1 MILRHFK
8 IATNHRTFYTGFT
21 SFALKSKCSFTH
33 GINYIFDVMLA
44 RKIHKILI
52 LLLPVLMALQVQG
65 QDNMKNNNSTN
76 PLQLVFPT
84 ESEWNVLYEGK
95 EINFHLQ
102 TKGGKSDSVRYSV
115 ASGMVKDMKFDS
127 TGHFVWTPSYDI
139 ADRINTT
146 KSFPVVFEA
155 QNSAGEGVSREI
167 VFKVNHV
174 NRPPQVDELQP
185 FYVQYKT
192 QNVYKIDMG
201 AVRDQDGDPIVFV
214 PILEEMPE
222 GMKLSAAGE
231 ITWEPSLTQFNMLKK
246 GPKYMEFYVEDQ
258 PSKART
264 KGRLK
269 LDVTQ
274 MDLAPDFTIIPQ
286 NSVIRSAENNRI
298 NLRFTLSDPNGEDD
312 ITTFNFISEN
322 KKVPQSAL
330 VKNTPTSYEFIWEPG
345 YDFVKDPF
353 DTLAFNITFYVLD
366 KAQNKK
372 ERTVRFV
379 IKNTVD
385 ESLRDTYVYNLYRGA
400 LVNAWGLIEQMTEK
414 EGQLKKAYSRAKK
427 GKRSR
432 SLLNASL
439 GATTGLAPVIAK
451 SNQDTR
457 GYITTIGG
465 TTVATVGT
473 LEATEVIGKSVNG
486 LLDRFNYVMQKKNE
500 LQNKG
505 DVFAREWGQ
514 KSARRQPDF
523 IRKLDEFKA
532 LMNLS
537 GLVALELDANWE
549 NKKEAT
555 DAAIKKTFKDFVP
568 YTKDE
573 N

>member
-1 MILRHFK
+1 MILK
-8 IATNHRTFYTGFT
+8 N
-21 SFALKSKCSFTH
+21 
-33 GINYIFDVMLA
+33 
-44 RKIHKILI
+44 IHKILI
-52 LLLPVLMALQVQG
+52 LVATAFFVGQVHG
-65 QDNMKNNNSTN
+65 QDNMKATSAGA
-76 PLQLVFPT
+76 LQIVFPSET
-84 ESEWNVLYEGK
+84 EWNILQEGK

-102 TKGGKSDSVRYSV
+102 TRGGKSDSVRYSI
-115 ASGMVKDMKFDS
+115 ANGFVKEMKFDS
-127 TGHFVWTPSYDI
+127 LGHFIWTPGYDI

-146 KSFPVVFEA
+146 KNFPVVFEV
-155 QNSAGEGVSREI
+155 QNTAGETVSREV

-174 NRPPQVDELQP
+174 NRSPQIDELQP

-201 AVRDQDGDPIVFV
+201 SVRDQDGDPIVFV

-222 GMKLSAAGE
+222 GMKLTAAGE
-231 ITWEPSLTQFNMLKK
+231 ITWEPSIVQFNILKK
-246 GPKYMEFYVEDQ
+246 GPRYMEFYVEDQ

-286 NSVIRSAENNRI
+286 NTVIRSAENNRI

-322 KKVPQSAL
+322 NRVPHSAL
-330 VKNTPTSYEFIWEPG
+330 IKNTPTSYEFIWEPG
-345 YDFVKDPF
+345 FEFVKDPF

-372 ERTVRFV
+372 ERTVKMV

-385 ESLRDTYVYNLYRGA
+385 ESLRDNYVYNLYRGA
-400 LVNAWGLIEQMTEK
+400 LVNAWGLLEQMTER
-414 EGQLKKAYSRAKK
+414 EGQLKKSYTRAKK

-439 GATTGLAPVIAK
+439 GATTGLAPTFT
-451 SNQDTR
+451 QDKPVAR

-505 DVFAREWGQ
+505 DVFAREYAQ
-514 KSARRQPDF
+514 KSARRQSDF

-555 DAAIKKTFKDFVP
+555 DNAIKKAFKDFVP
-568 YTKDE
+568 LTKDE

>member
-1 MILRHFK
+1 MIKR
-8 IATNHRTFYTGFT
+8 Y
-21 SFALKSKCSFTH
+21 
-33 GINYIFDVMLA
+33 
-44 RKIHKILI
+44 IHKILI
-52 LLLPVLMALQVQG
+52 LLTTVFFFSAAQG
-65 QDNMKNNNSTN
+65 QDNMKSTSSG
-76 PLQLVFPT
+76 PLQIVFPV
-84 ESEWNVLYEGK
+84 EPDWNILQEGK

-102 TKGGKSDSVRYSV
+102 VKGGKSDSVRYSI
-115 ASGMVKDMKFDS
+115 ASGWIKEMKFDTS
-127 TGHFVWTPSYDI
+127 GHFVWTPGYDV

-146 KSFPVVFEA
+146 KSFPIVFEA
-155 QNSAGEGVSREI
+155 QNSSGETASREV

-201 AVRDQDGDPIVFV
+201 SVRDLDGDPIVFV
-214 PILEEMPE
+214 PILDEMPE
-222 GMKLSAAGE
+222 GMKLTAAGE
-231 ITWEPSLTQFNMLKK
+231 ITWDPSVVQFNILKK
-246 GPKYMEFYVEDQ
+246 AAKYMEFYVEDQ
-258 PSKART
+258 PSKTRT

-274 MDLAPDFTIIPQ
+274 MDLAPDFTVIPQ
-286 NSVIRSAENNRI
+286 SSVVRSAENNRI

-312 ITTFNFISEN
+312 ISTFNFISEN
-322 KKVPQSAL
+322 KRVPTEAL
-330 VKNTPTSYEFIWEPG
+330 IKNTPTSYEFIWEPG
-345 YDFVKDPF
+345 FEFVKDPF

-372 ERTVRFV
+372 EKTVKFV

-385 ESLRDTYVYNLYRGA
+385 ESLRDAYVYSLYKGA
-400 LVNAWGLIEQMTEK
+400 LVNAWGLLEQMQEK
-414 EGQLKKAYSRAKK
+414 EIYLKKAYSKAKR

-439 GATTGLAPVIAK
+439 GATTGLAPQFTQSDPK
-451 SNQDTR
+451 TR

-473 LEATEVIGKSVNG
+473 LEATEVIGKSTNG
-486 LLDRFNYVMQKKNE
+486 LLDRFNYVLQKKNE

-505 DVFAREWGQ
+505 DVFAREYGQ
-514 KSARRQPDF
+514 KSARRNPEF

-555 DAAIKKTFKDFVP
+555 DNALKKAFKDFVP

>member
-1 MILRHFK
+1 
-8 IATNHRTFYTGFT
+8 
-21 SFALKSKCSFTH
+21 
-33 GINYIFDVMLA
+33 MLI
-44 RKIHKILI
+44 KDIHKILI
-52 LLLPVLMALQVQG
+52 LLTAILLFSKVQG
-65 QDNMKNNNSTN
+65 QDNMKSTSGS
-76 PLQLVFPT
+76 PLQIVFPV

-102 TKGGKSDSVRYSV
+102 TKGGKSDSVRYTIT
-115 ASGMVKDMKFDS
+115 SGLAKEMKFDS
-127 TGHFVWTPSYDI
+127 LGHFVWTPSYDI

-155 QNSAGEGVSREI
+155 QSTAGESVSREV

-174 NRPPQVDELQP
+174 NRPPQIDELQP

-201 AVRDQDGDPIVFV
+201 SVRDPDGDPIVFV
-214 PILEEMPE
+214 PVLEQMPE
-222 GMKLSAAGE
+222 GMKLTAAGE
-231 ITWEPSLTQFNMLKK
+231 ITWEPSTAQFNILKK
-246 GPKYMEFYVEDQ
+246 GPRYIDFYVEDQ

-298 NLRFTLSDPNGEDD
+298 NLRFTLSDPNGEED
-312 ITTFNFISEN
+312 ITAFNFVSEN
-322 KKVPQSAL
+322 KKVPAEAL

-345 YDFVKDPF
+345 YDFVKDPL
-353 DTLAFNITFYVLD
+353 DTIAFNITFYVLD

-372 ERTVRFV
+372 ERSVRFV

-385 ESLRDTYVYNLYRGA
+385 ESLRDNYVYNLYRGA
-400 LVNAWGLIEQMTEK
+400 LVNAWGLLEQMTEK
-414 EGQLKKAYSRAKK
+414 EGELKKAYSRAKK

-451 SNQDTR
+451 DKPETR

-505 DVFAREWGQ
+505 DVFAREYGQ
-514 KSARRQPDF
+514 KSARRHPDF
-523 IRKLDEFKA
+523 IRRLDEFKS

-537 GLVALELDANWE
+537 GLVALELDARWE

-555 DAAIKKTFKDFVP
+555 DNALKKTFKDFVP
-568 YTKDE
+568 LTKDE

>member
-1 MILRHFK
+1 MPIKH
-8 IATNHRTFYTGFT
+8 
-21 SFALKSKCSFTH
+21 
-33 GINYIFDVMLA
+33 
-44 RKIHKILI
+44 IHKILI
-52 LLLPVLMALQVQG
+52 LLAAVFLVLDAQG
-65 QDNMKNNNSTN
+65 QDNMKNASGG
-76 PLQLVFPT
+76 PLQIIFPD
-84 ESEWNVLYEGK
+84 SPEWNILFEGK

-102 TKGGKSDSVRYSV
+102 TKGGKSDSIRYNIT
-115 ASGMVKDMKFDS
+115 SGQVKDMKFDS
-127 TGHFVWTPSYDI
+127 LGHFVWTPSYDV

-146 KSFPVVFEA
+146 KNFPVLFEA
-155 QNSAGEGVSREI
+155 QSAAGETVSREI

-201 AVRDQDGDPIVFV
+201 SVRDLDGDPIIFV

-231 ITWEPSLTQFNMLKK
+231 ITWEPSMSQFALLKK
-246 GPKYMEFYVEDQ
+246 GPRYMEFYVEDQ

-269 LDVTQ
+269 LDATQ
-274 MDLAPDFTIIPQ
+274 MDLSPDFTIIPQ
-286 NSVIRSAENNRI
+286 NPIIRSPENNRI

-312 ITTFNFISEN
+312 ISTFNFVSEN
-322 KKVPQSAL
+322 KNVPSAAL
-330 VKNTPTSYEFIWEPG
+330 VKNSATSYEFIWEPG
-345 YDFVKDPF
+345 YEFVKDPL
-353 DTLAFNITFYVLD
+353 DTVAFNITFYVLD

-372 ERTVRFV
+372 ERSVKFV
-379 IKNTVD
+379 IKNTID
-385 ESLRDTYVYNLYRGA
+385 ESLRDNYVYNLYRGA
-400 LVNAWGLIEQMTEK
+400 LVNAWGLLEQMTEK
-414 EGQLKKAYSRAKK
+414 EGELKRAYSRAKK

-439 GATTGLAPVIAK
+439 GATTGLAPVIATK
-451 SNQDTR
+451 DQQTR

-473 LEATEVIGKSVNG
+473 LEATEVIGKSVGG

-505 DVFAREWGQ
+505 DVFAREYGQ
-514 KSARRQPDF
+514 KSSRRSPDF
-523 IRKLDEFKA
+523 IRKLDEFKS

-549 NKKEAT
+549 SKKEAT
-555 DAAIKKTFKDFVP
+555 DVAIKKAFKDFVP
-568 YTKDE
+568 LTKDE

>member
-1 MILRHFK
+1 MIMK
-8 IATNHRTFYTGFT
+8 N
-21 SFALKSKCSFTH
+21 
-33 GINYIFDVMLA
+33 
-44 RKIHKILI
+44 IHKILI
-52 LLLPVLMALQVQG
+52 LLTAIVIVQKVQG
-65 QDNMKNNNSTN
+65 QDNMKSTATG
-76 PLQLVFPT
+76 PLQIIFPN
-84 ESEWNVLYEGK
+84 EPEWNVLEEGK

-102 TKGGKSDSVRYSV
+102 TKGGKSDSVRYEIT
-115 ASGMVKDMKFDS
+115 SGAAKDMKFDS
-127 TGHFVWTPSYDI
+127 LGHFVWTPGYDI

-146 KSFPVVFEA
+146 KSLSVVFEA
-155 QNSAGEGVSREI
+155 HTLSGESASREV
-167 VFKVNHV
+167 VFKVQHV
-174 NRPPQVDELQP
+174 NRPPQVDELKP

-192 QNVYKIDMG
+192 QNTYQIDMN
-201 AVRDQDGDPIVFV
+201 AVRDPDGDPIVFV
-214 PILEEMPE
+214 PVLEDMPE
-222 GMKLSAAGE
+222 GMKFTAAGE
-231 ITWEPSLTQFNMLKK
+231 VIWEPSSKQFSILKE
-246 GPKYMEFYVEDQ
+246 GPKYVEFYVEDQ
-258 PSKART
+258 PSKERT

-269 LDVTQ
+269 LNITQ
-274 MDLAPDFTIIPQ
+274 MDLAPDFTMVPQ
-286 NSVIRSAENNRI
+286 NSTIKSAENNRI
-298 NLRFTLSDPNGEDD
+298 NIRFSLSDPNGEED
-312 ITTFNFISEN
+312 ITTFNFISDN
-322 KKVPQSAL
+322 KKVPKDAL
-330 VKNTPTSYEFIWEPG
+330 IKNAPTNYEFIWEPG
-345 YDFVKDPF
+345 YEFVKDPF
-353 DTLAFNITFYVLD
+353 DTLAFNVTFYVMD

-372 ERTVRFV
+372 EKTVRFV
-379 IKNTVD
+379 IKNTID
-385 ESLRDTYVYNLYRGA
+385 ESLRDTYVYGLYRSA
-400 LVNAWGLIEQMTEK
+400 LVNAWGLLEQMREK
-414 EGQLKKAYSRAKK
+414 ETELKRAYSRAKK
-427 GKRSR
+427 GKRGR

-451 SNQDTR
+451 TNQDTR

-505 DVFAREWGQ
+505 DVFAREYGQ

-555 DAAIKKTFKDFVP
+555 DVALKKAFKDFVP
-568 YTKDE
+568 LTKDE

>member
-1 MILRHFK
+1 MRLESYSLSPR
-8 IATNHRTFYTGFT
+8 
-21 SFALKSKCSFTH
+21 
-33 GINYIFDVMLA
+33 INYIFEVMLTKYIHSILTLLAAFFLIAEA
-44 RKIHKILI
+44 R
-52 LLLPVLMALQVQG
+52 A
-65 QDNMKNNNSTN
+65 QDGVKPAATGPM
-76 PLQLVFPT
+76 QIVFPN
-84 ESEWNVLYEGK
+84 ESEWNVLNEGE

-102 TKGGKSDSVRYSV
+102 VKGGKSDSVKYN
-115 ASGMVKDMKFDS
+115 AISGLTKDMKFDS
-127 TGHFVWTPSYDI
+127 LGHFVWEPGYDI

-146 KSFPVVFEA
+146 KSFPVTFEV
-155 QNSAGEGVSREI
+155 QNTSGESASREV

-174 NRPPQVDELQP
+174 NRPPQIDELRP

-201 AVRDQDGDPIVFV
+201 SIRDPDGDPIVFV

-222 GMKLSAAGE
+222 GMRLNAAGE
-231 ITWEPSLTQFNMLKK
+231 IVWEPSINQFNLLKK
-246 GPKYMEFYVEDQ
+246 GSKYMEFYVEDQ

-286 NSVIRSAENNRI
+286 NPVIRSAENNRI

-312 ITTFNFISEN
+312 IATFNFVSEN
-322 KKVPQSAL
+322 KKVPASAL

-345 YDFVKDPF
+345 YDFVKDPL

-372 ERTVRFV
+372 ERSVKFV

-385 ESLRDTYVYNLYRGA
+385 ESLRDTYVYNLYRGG
-400 LVNAWGLIEQMTEK
+400 LVNAWGLLEQMTEK

-439 GATTGLAPVIAK
+439 GATTGLAPTFTQGKPEA
-451 SNQDTR
+451 R

-505 DVFAREWGQ
+505 DVFAREYAQ
-514 KSARRQPDF
+514 KSARRTPEF

-555 DAAIKKTFKDFVP
+555 DVAIKKTFKDFVP
-568 YTKDE
+568 FTKEE

>member
-1 MILRHFK
+1 MHSVKSIFLTIHG
-8 IATNHRTFYTGFT
+8 AFYTGFA
-21 SFALKSKCSFTH
+21 SFALKSKCPFNN
-33 GINYIFDVMLA
+33 GINYIFEVMI
-44 RKIHKILI
+44 KKYIHKILI
-52 LLLPVLMALQVQG
+52 LLTTVFFFSAAQG
-65 QDNMKNNNSTN
+65 QDNMKSTSSG
-76 PLQLVFPT
+76 PLQIVFPV
-84 ESEWNVLYEGK
+84 EPEWNILQEGK

-102 TKGGKSDSVRYSV
+102 AKGGKSDSIRYSIS
-115 ASGMVKDMKFDS
+115 SGLIKEMKFDS
-127 TGHFVWTPSYDI
+127 SGHFVWTPGYDV

-146 KSFPVVFEA
+146 KSFPIVFEA
-155 QNSAGEGVSREI
+155 QRASGESASREI

-201 AVRDQDGDPIVFV
+201 SVRDQDGDPIVFV
-214 PILEEMPE
+214 PILDEMPE
-222 GMKLSAAGE
+222 GMKLTAAGE
-231 ITWEPSLTQFNMLKK
+231 ITWEPSISQFTILKK
-246 GPKYMEFYVEDQ
+246 GTRYMEFYVEDQ
-258 PSKART
+258 PAKSRT

-286 NSVIRSAENNRI
+286 NSVVRSPENNRI

-312 ITTFNFISEN
+312 ISTFNFISEN
-322 KKVPQSAL
+322 KRVPVEAL
-330 VKNTPTSYEFIWEPG
+330 IKNTPTSYEFIWEPG
-345 YDFVKDPF
+345 FEFVKDPF

-372 ERTVRFV
+372 EKTVKFV

-385 ESLRDTYVYNLYRGA
+385 ESLRDSYVFNLYRGA
-400 LVNAWGLIEQMTEK
+400 LVNAWGLLEQMTER
-414 EGQLKKAYSRAKK
+414 EGELKKAYSRAKK

-451 SNQDTR
+451 TNQDTR

-505 DVFAREWGQ
+505 DVFAREYGQ
-514 KSARRQPDF
+514 KSARRNPEF
-523 IRKLDEFKA
+523 IRKLDEFKS

-555 DAAIKKTFKDFVP
+555 DNALKKAFKDFVP